1 VRGGSRT
8 ASLWR
13 GLRVAACRGSI
24 ACDALDTVAA
34 PRRRRNCRSHRQSVR
49 SKLPTPKCG
58 RGDTSHELQDS
69 TRCRSG

>member
-1 VRGGSRT
+1 MRGGSRT

-49 SKLPTPKCG
+49 SKLPTPCKC
-58 RGDTSHELQDS
+58 REPANHKL
-69 TRCRSG
+69 C